1 MNKSKNVVL
10 IVILLAMLVGI
21 RAFVE
26 PFFYDPLI
34 AYFKSDSLTKTLP
47 ELNLSFYF
55 GNIFLRYTLN
65 SIVSLAIIYLIFQN
79 IKTVL
84 FSIKFYVISFIGL
97 CFVLFLLLNFE
108 ELANNLLIFY
118 VRRFLIQPLFLFILV
133 FAFYYQ
139 KLQSKKSKIGN
150 F

>member
-1 MNKSKNVVL
+1 
-10 IVILLAMLVGI
+10 MLVGV

-34 AYFKSDSLTKTLP
+34 HYFKNESLTKTIP

-55 GNIFLRYTLN
+55 WNLFLRYSLN
-65 SIVSLAIIYLIFQN
+65 SILSLVIIYLIFKN

-84 FSIKFYVISFIGL
+84 FSLKFYVISFFVL
-97 CFVLFLLLNFE
+97 CFILFLLLNFE
-108 ELANNLLIFY
+108 DLANNLLIFY

-139 KLQSKKSKIGN
+139 KIQSKKSKIIN

>member
-1 MNKSKNVVL
+1 MVYLDSEIFKIKKMKKSTNVVL
-10 IVILLAMLVGI
+10 IIILLAMLVGI

-47 ELNLSFYF
+47 ELNLSYYF
-55 GNIFLRYTLN
+55 ENIFLRYTLN

-84 FSIKFYVISFIGL
+84 F
-97 CFVLFLLLNFE
+97 
-108 ELANNLLIFY
+108 
-118 VRRFLIQPLFLFILV
+118 
-133 FAFYYQ
+133 
-139 KLQSKKSKIGN
+139 
-150 F
+150 

>member
-1 MNKSKNVVL
+1 
-10 IVILLAMLVGI
+10 MLVGI

-84 FSIKFYVISFIGL
+84 FSIKFYLILFIVL
-97 CFVLFLLLNFE
+97 CIVLFLLLNFE
-108 ELANNLLIFY
+108 DLANNLLIFY

-139 KLQSKKSKIGN
+139 KLQSKKSKISN